1 MPSVGAM
8 RLLCEKFMQYDLSR
22 FHNAQRGSY
31 ETALREI
38 RAGHK
43 RSHWIWYIFPQ
54 IQGLGYSSTA
64 QYYAIA
70 DLGEAKAYLADPV
83 LRERLL
89 EISNALLQ
97 LPSSDPSDV
106 MGWPDDLKLRSS
118 MTLFALAEPECKVF
132 RDVLEKFYGGEED
145 SRTVAILD
153 RQLKQSN
160 E

>member
-1 MPSVGAM
+1 
-8 RLLCEKFMQYDLSR
+8 MQYDLSR

-54 IQGLGYSSTA
+54 VQGLGYSSTA
-64 QYYAIA
+64 Q
-70 DLGEAKAYLADPV
+70 AKAYLSDPV

>member
-1 MPSVGAM
+1 
-8 RLLCEKFMQYDLSR
+8 MQYDLSR
-22 FHNAQRGSY
+22 FHNAQRGIY

-132 RDVLEKFYGGEED
+132 RDVLEKFYGEEED

>member
-1 MPSVGAM
+1 
-8 RLLCEKFMQYDLSR
+8 
-22 FHNAQRGSY
+22 
-31 ETALREI
+31 
-38 RAGHK
+38 
-43 RSHWIWYIFPQ
+43 
-54 IQGLGYSSTA
+54 
-64 QYYAIA
+64 
-70 DLGEAKAYLADPV
+70 
-83 LRERLL
+83 
-89 EISNALLQ
+89 
-97 LPSSDPSDV
+97 